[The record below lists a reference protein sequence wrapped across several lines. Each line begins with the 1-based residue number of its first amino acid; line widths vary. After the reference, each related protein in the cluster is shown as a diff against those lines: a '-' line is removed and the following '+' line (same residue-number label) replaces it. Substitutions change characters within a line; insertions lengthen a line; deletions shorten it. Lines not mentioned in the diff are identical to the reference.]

1 MIYLL
6 RTSIVLSAFVLLV
19 LPTLVFGQE
28 GTSDRSFVPLTS
40 LPGLDKVED
49 ANNLADFFNQLFRI
63 AIGVAATLAVFQI
76 MHAGVKFMTNKGS
89 ISENEEARQL
99 LQGAVFGLILVLSPV
114 IVFGII
120 NPKILELDFDV
131 SQLKNNFTGV
141 DAGYGTT
148 TASTT
153 PGGPTN
159 YTRGAFLTFMGFATE
174 ELAREALANCRIPEQ
189 HEDVIKEY
197 EKDGPTLRCPPGVA
211 SCETAQMNHVIK
223 CEATSKN
230 FIYYAQQTNRL
241 ENIPDSGYQ
250 PAPGEN
256 AKIIEFSNGCENID
270 RGKLDED
277 LDFWTT
283 DCGAHEARIRS
294 ETGTTQPIICK
305 QKEFRCLSS

>member
-6 RTSIVLSAFVLLV
+6 RTSIFLSAFVILI

-131 SQLKNNFTGV
+131 SQLRNNFTGV
-141 DAGYGTT
+141 APG
-148 TASTT
+148 TT
-153 PGGPTN
+153 PGTTNPTDPTNPTNPSTPTPGAFKYFADFPSAELANQALARCQIPEAHRDVIANQKKTGPTA
-159 YTRGAFLTFMGFATE
+159 GCPGGGDSCGTE
-174 ELAREALANCRIPEQ
+174 SQ
-189 HEDVIKEY
+189 VF
-197 EKDGPTLRCPPGVA
+197 V
-211 SCETAQMNHVIK
+211 VK
-223 CEATSKN
+223 CEAESKQ
-230 FIYYAQQTNRL
+230 FIVFKNGIGIFGGPWLY
-241 ENIPDSGYQ
+241 
-250 PAPGEN
+250 APGEE
-256 AKIIEFSNGCENID
+256 AKYQEFRNGCQQD
-270 RGKLDED
+270 RGEFQED
-277 LDFWTT
+277 RDWFAT
-283 DCGAHEARIRS
+283 DCGAHEARIRA
-294 ETGTTQPIICK
+294 TGVEGSITCK
-305 QKEFRCLSS
+305 QREYFCKAI

>member
-6 RTSIVLSAFVLLV
+6 RTSIVLSAFVILI

-131 SQLKNNFTGV
+131 SQLRNNFTGV
-141 DAGYGTT
+141 APGSTTGTATT
-148 TASTT
+148 TGTSTSPTNPSTPT
-153 PGGPTN
+153 PGAFVFFQDFATVELAEAALQRCQIPEAHRDVIASYDKSGPTAGCPAGMQ
-159 YTRGAFLTFMGFATE
+159 TCGA
-174 ELAREALANCRIPEQ
+174 EQ
-189 HEDVIKEY
+189 QRQV
-197 EKDGPTLRCPPGVA
+197 V
-211 SCETAQMNHVIK
+211 K
-223 CEATSKN
+223 CESESKQ
-230 FIYYAQQTNRL
+230 FIVYKNGLGVWGGPWIY
-241 ENIPDSGYQ
+241 
-250 PAPGEN
+250 APGEN
-256 AKIIEFSNGCENID
+256 EKYQEFRNGCQQD
-270 RGKLDED
+270 RGQLED
-277 LDFWTT
+277 DTDWLAT
-283 DCGAHEARIRS
+283 DCGAHEAAIRA
-294 ETGTTQPIICK
+294 TGVEGNITCK
-305 QKEFRCLSS
+305 QREHYCKAI

>member
-1 MIYLL
+1 MTYLL
-6 RTSIVLSAFVLLV
+6 RTSIILSAFIVLI

-28 GTSDRSFVPLTS
+28 GDRSFVPLTS

-141 DAGYGTT
+141 APGSTT
-148 TASTT
+148 TGTSTT
-153 PGGPTN
+153 SGPTN
-159 YTRGAFLTFMGFATE
+159 YTRGAFLTFMGFPTE
-174 ELAREALANCRIPEQ
+174 EEANQAKENCRVPEEHQ
-189 HEDVIKEY
+189 DVIAGYQKE
-197 EKDGPTLRCPPGVA
+197 GPTLRCPPGVQT
-211 SCETAQMNHVIK
+211 CESSQMNHVIK
-223 CEATSKN
+223 CEANSKN
-230 FIYYAQQTNRL
+230 FIFYAQQDNIFQ
-241 ENIPDSGYQ
+241 NIPDSGYQ

-256 AKIIEFSNGCENID
+256 AKIVEFRNGCINID
-270 RGKLDED
+270 RGHLKDD
-277 LDFWTT
+277 LDFLTT
-283 DCGAHEARIRS
+283 SCGDHEEAIRT
-294 ETGTTQPIICK
+294 ETGTTKRIICK
-305 QKEFRCLSS
+305 QKEFRCQSN